1 MHFENLSEDE
11 DEIDLTN
18 DYIDKINHL
27 KSNKKKPNLEN
38 FPLQAE
44 ALFFREKLIKEISNL
59 KFDFKRNLSDK
70 QIYYLKKFINGKA
83 TFKILQCDK
92 NVGSLI
98 ISNDDHDKLMRK
110 NLNANNF
117 TYETLEENP
126 LISTIT
132 LINNKL
138 EELKTDEHI
147 SPKLYKC
154 LKASLFSKLG
164 SPRLLPKLHKTKFD
178 TRLII
183 NCIKHPTESLCSFVD
198 LFLKNIVVNLPPVLK
213 DSQDLL
219 QRLIKNKK
227 RVSQLYLYS
236 CDFESLYTNIK
247 PVDATDRICKY
258 INDNNLIKTK
268 NFDIVGFR
276 SLLEL
281 IFTNNIFTFNGLY
294 FLQKVG
300 LPMGCKCGPTI
311 ANLYLY
317 TYEINWLNVNNPI
330 CYGRFIDDIMV
341 ANESPLDIDNF
352 KNNFNYLKL
361 NIETGEKI
369 KFFRFN
375 Y

>member
-1 MHFENLSEDE
+1 MT
-11 DEIDLTN
+11 LTIKCN
-18 DYIDKINHL
+18 DTN
-27 KSNKKKPNLEN
+27 
-38 FPLQAE
+38 
-44 ALFFREKLIKEISNL
+44 
-59 KFDFKRNLSDK
+59 KRNLFLLNFNLFLLLVIK
-70 QIYYLKKFINGKA
+70 WMYQKIFVKWPFQQQKK
-83 TFKILQCDK
+83 
-92 NVGSLI
+92 SLI
-98 ISNDDHDKLMRK
+98 
-110 NLNANNF
+110 
-117 TYETLEENP
+117 
-126 LISTIT
+126 
-132 LINNKL
+132 
-138 EELKTDEHI
+138 
-147 SPKLYKC
+147 
-154 LKASLFSKLG
+154 SKLG

-198 LFLKNIVVNLPPVLK
+198 LFLKNIVINLPPVLK

-227 RVSQLYLYS
+227 QVSQLYLYS

-247 PVDATDRICKY
+247 PEDATDRICKY

-294 FLQKVG
+294 FVQKVG

-317 TYEINWLNVNNPI
+317 TYEINWLNVNNSI

-341 ANESPLDIDNF
+341 ANESPLDMDNF

-361 NIETGEKI
+361 LISNTLS
-369 KFFRFN
+369 F
-375 Y
+375 

>member
-1 MHFENLSEDE
+1 
-11 DEIDLTN
+11 
-18 DYIDKINHL
+18 
-27 KSNKKKPNLEN
+27 
-38 FPLQAE
+38 
-44 ALFFREKLIKEISNL
+44 
-59 KFDFKRNLSDK
+59 
-70 QIYYLKKFINGKA
+70 
-83 TFKILQCDK
+83 
-92 NVGSLI
+92 
-98 ISNDDHDKLMRK
+98 MRK

-117 TYETLEENP
+117 TYDTLEENP

-247 PVDATDRICKY
+247 TDDATDRICKY
-258 INDNNLIKTK
+258 INDNNLI
-268 NFDIVGFR
+268 
-276 SLLEL
+276 
-281 IFTNNIFTFNGLY
+281 
-294 FLQKVG
+294 
-300 LPMGCKCGPTI
+300 
-311 ANLYLY
+311 
-317 TYEINWLNVNNPI
+317 
-330 CYGRFIDDIMV
+330 
-341 ANESPLDIDNF
+341 
-352 KNNFNYLKL
+352 
-361 NIETGEKI
+361 
-369 KFFRFN
+369 
-375 Y
+375 